1 MKSIFLL
8 PAFLFFSSCSLV
20 PSISFPNY
28 LVNSK
33 TNNLKVDTSKGNWL
47 FLETKIPFELQIKAH
62 EQTNLLLKS
71 KLGDRLIDQ
80 KKTPIL
86 IPQKLFLEIDENVL
100 DDLKNTTNIDFLV
113 LLEVDIKRNDFADY
127 SMIPSSDNGTQ
138 KQVVSEIN
146 IYRISDK
153 ILIYNKQVK
162 GIISANQSEGP
173 VYTKN
178 INKLTK
184 KSYEKLINEFSN
196 DLQNFD

>member
-47 FLETKIPFELQIKAH
+47 FLETKIPFELQIKAY

-162 GIISANQSEGP
+162 GIINANQSEGP

-178 INKLTK
+178 INNLTR
-184 KSYEKLINEFSN
+184 KSYEKLINKFSN